1 MLRPIVFN
9 EIFTILLVICLVLIA
24 LAKAFFPKRF
34 NDFIYVLGNFRYLKV
49 YARDQ
54 KFIDGFD
61 ALLFTN
67 LLVSSAIFGSL
78 IYKSFIGDVGDIYT
92 LLIKL
97 FVGIG
102 VFALGKILIER
113 LIGSLF
119 NIDAL
124 IDVYVFQKMSYKNFL
139 GFILIPINAIL
150 IYRNVPTEN
159 ILQIL
164 VVFFVLINCL
174 GLVASY
180 KSYQSLIKSNLFYFI
195 LYLCALEI
203 SPYVILYKLFADT

>member
-24 LAKAFFPKRF
+24 LAKVFFPKRF

-67 LLVSSAIFGSL
+67 LLVSGSIFGYL
-78 IYKSFIGDVGDIYT
+78 IYKSFVGEAEDVYT

-102 VFALGKILIER
+102 VFILGKILIER

-139 GFILIPINAIL
+139 GLLLIPINAVL

-164 VVFFVLINCL
+164 IVIFLLVNGI
-174 GLVASY
+174 GLASSF
-180 KSYQSLIKSNLFYFI
+180 KTYQSLIKSNLFYFI

-203 SPYVILYKLFADT
+203 SPYVILYKLAIDA

>member
-9 EIFTILLVICLVLIA
+9 EIFTILLVIGLVLIA
-24 LAKAFFPKRF
+24 LAKVFFPKRF
-34 NDFIYVLGNFRYLKV
+34 NDFMYVLGNFRYLKV

-67 LLVSSAIFGSL
+67 LLISGSIFGYL
-78 IYKSFIGDVGDIYT
+78 IYRTFVDESQDVYT

-102 VFALGKILIER
+102 VFILGKILIER

-119 NIDAL
+119 NIDTL
-124 IDVYVFQKMSYKNFL
+124 IDVYVFQKISYKNFL
-139 GFILIPINAIL
+139 GLILIPINAIL
-150 IYRNVPTEN
+150 IYRSVPIEN

-164 VVFFVLINCL
+164 IILFLLINCI
-174 GLVASY
+174 GLASSF
-180 KSYQSLIKSNLFYFI
+180 KTYQSLIKSNLFYFI

-203 SPYVILYKLFADT
+203 SPYVILYKLVIDA